1 MKRLIT
7 ILAITVGA
15 GGLGFVGCA
24 EKESAKKETT
34 ITTPGGKTTITTETE
49 IEKKGKNPP
58 PASTP

>member
-7 ILAITVGA
+7 ILTIAIGI
-15 GGLGFVGCA
+15 GSLGIIGCA